1 MPANPSPPGSIVRI
15 ARLNLNCLV
24 PRDHLL
30 PEVVRG
36 QLRSIAE
43 SNLQSV
49 CARQLAPLCPE
60 NDPSVWFIR
69 RLDIGSAVD
78 ARWEPDRLAKTLS
91 EPIERALR
99 HKLCD
104 GTDGAEALCF
114 PDRAAYL
121 AQFLRDLA
129 DGVAWSKWYY
139 DQWEGLRA
147 LPTNATIREALS
159 RNPAIGETG
168 LLQLVKENRAGKV
181 LSAMTEADCRAV
193 LSAFCAMAAVTET
206 GGITA
211 SHLQVAWEAW
221 QSNRELSRELPARHH
236 TTLQL
241 YLAFRNGDAPPASA
255 LLQAIRA
262 AQVAEQVR
270 APATNSAHADGV
282 QAREPLFTP
291 FGGVFWLLPRI
302 EDLKLEEC
310 AAALPDF
317 QNNAPA
323 ALVRFLVLLKCLGA
337 PRAPH
342 AFFDPVLRE
351 VVGMS
356 PDLRDEEIRAWA
368 RQVTPERTLDFQVR
382 WLAHCRHQGMISR
395 RWLCVRP
402 ARRGRLLLLA
412 DGERDTWLY
421 LARSIQELIQYLEAG
436 LQPKGNDP
444 YSTLPAVHA
453 LLCDPAL
460 VGMLPVS
467 VSDVAVRAWNSSE
480 AAAWSADD
488 ALLAT
493 CLERA
498 RLPDEDLAY
507 LSLVSLL
514 RGTRHLD
521 LALSLAARSVVRSFA
536 WRLPGFA
543 WSSADFIY
551 TNFLDVTATV
561 EPQADDW
568 LVHIAR
574 PPLHI
579 VLAMTGAA
587 EDTYHVSWLD
597 KREVRLTTSAS

>member
-36 QLRSIAE
+36 QLRGIAE

-69 RLDIGSAVD
+69 RLDIGSAVN

-104 GTDGAEALCF
+104 GTDGTEALCF

-147 LPTNATIREALS
+147 LPINAAIREALS
-159 RNPAIGETG
+159 RNPAIWEAA
-168 LLQLVKENRAGKV
+168 LLQLVKENRADKV

-206 GGITA
+206 GITA

-221 QSNRELSRELPARHH
+221 QSNRELSRELPARYH
-236 TTLQL
+236 TALQL
-241 YLAFRNGDAPPASA
+241 YLAFRNGNWAPPSA
-255 LLQAIRA
+255 LLQAIHA
-262 AQVAEQVR
+262 AEIAEQLR
-270 APATNSAHADGV
+270 APATANAHADGV
-282 QAREPLFTP
+282 QAKELFTP
-291 FGGVFWLLPRI
+291 FGGVFWLLPRM

-317 QNNAPA
+317 QNKNPA

-337 PRAPH
+337 PRAPR

-351 VVGMS
+351 IAGIS
-356 PDLRDEEIRAWA
+356 PHLTAEDIRAWG
-368 RQVTPERTLDFQVR
+368 QTVTPKRTLEFQVR
-382 WLAHCRHQGMISR
+382 WLAHCRHRSMISR
-395 RWLCVRP
+395 KWLCVRP

-421 LARSIQELIQYLEAG
+421 VARSIGELIHYLEAE
-436 LQPKGNDP
+436 LQLIRNDLR
-444 YSTLPAVHA
+444 SALPVAPA

-460 VGMLPVS
+460 AGMLPVS
-467 VSDVAVRAWNSSE
+467 VSGVPVRAWNSSE
-480 AAAWSADD
+480 AAAWAAEDS
-488 ALLAT
+488 LLAT

-498 RLPDEDLAY
+498 RTPEEDLAY

-514 RGTRHLD
+514 RGARHLD
-521 LALSLAARSVVRSFA
+521 WGLSLVARSVVRSFA

-543 WSSADFIY
+543 WSSADFLY
-551 TNFLDVTATV
+551 TNFLDVTATI
-561 EPQADDW
+561 ERQAEDW
-568 LVHIAR
+568 LVRVTR

-587 EDTYHVSWLD
+587 QDTYYVSWLD
-597 KREVRLTTSAS
+597 GRKVRLTTAES